1 MNKLF
6 LFVMVILTITI
17 TSCTSES
24 ESELRTFTYA
34 EMMTLVAIEKATITS
49 DSLYL
54 KDINENTIALPIVK
68 VGEVGYYPVCEGDA
82 FIYYPVEYYE

>member
-1 MNKLF
+1 MKNLF
-6 LFVMVILTITI
+6 FIVMVVLAITI
-17 TSCTSES
+17 TSCNSVTVREY
-24 ESELRTFTYA
+24 TYA

-54 KDINENTIALPIVK
+54 QDINENIIALPIVK
-68 VGEVGYYPVCEGDA
+68 VGEVGYYPVCEEGA

>member
-1 MNKLF
+1 MKKLF
-6 LFVMVILTITI
+6 FFVMIILTITI
-17 TSCTSES
+17 TSCNSVTVKEY
-24 ESELRTFTYA
+24 TYA

-54 KDINENTIALPIVK
+54 QDMNEKIIALPIIK
-68 VGEVGYYPVCEGDA
+68 VGEVGYYPVCEGNI

>member
-6 LFVMVILTITI
+6 LVVVVILTITI
-17 TSCTSES
+17 TSCNSVTV
-24 ESELRTFTYA
+24 RQYTYA